1 MYFNARIYFYPDL
14 IKKHITR
21 LYWLC
26 GFSNQPCHIILSKE
40 NGPRQKMYGWKN
52 FVDSIAQKI
61 GHLFLHFSPREQKF
75 SVSKDGIRWV
85 VQKCTVILNVV
96 TYKKWNFKEMTYK
109 RLSHFWDFSSFLTF
123 LTCYIV
129 IKRLSTL
136 HFCLFAFLSQKES
149 FSGTKKN
156 VFYFTSKALF
166 LEKIEIKNFRY

>member
-21 LYWLC
+21 LSWLC

-52 FVDSIAQKI
+52 FVDSMAQKI

-96 TYKKWNFKEMTYK
+96 AYKKWNFKEMTYK
-109 RLSHFWDFSSFLTF
+109 RQSFLRFFKFFNFSNLLFSNQKVVYTTF
-123 LTCYIV
+123 LLVCFFKS
-129 IKRLSTL
+129 KRELL
-136 HFCLFAFLSQKES
+136 W
-149 FSGTKKN
+149 N
-156 VFYFTSKALF
+156 
-166 LEKIEIKNFRY
+166 